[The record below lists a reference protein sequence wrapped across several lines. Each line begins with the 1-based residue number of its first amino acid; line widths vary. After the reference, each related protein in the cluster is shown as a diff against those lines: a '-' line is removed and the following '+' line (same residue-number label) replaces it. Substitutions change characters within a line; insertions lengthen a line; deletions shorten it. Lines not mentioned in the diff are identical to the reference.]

1 MNVISKDSNLLT
13 YVVIQCLSLLGGSRV
28 GEGGILNLL
37 CKGRRGFEIDRH
49 RRFQS
54 EEGEGLRKSNIA
66 LRNG

>member
-1 MNVISKDSNLLT
+1 MNVISKDSILLI
-13 YVVIQCLSLLGGSRV
+13 YIVIQYLSLLGGSGV

-54 EEGEGLRKSNIA
+54 EEGGGAKKIKYSVT
-66 LRNG
+66 